1 MFYKKHKN
9 KTLFISLFKHFML
22 KLYSKK
28 IYSFTGENMEK
39 LNGTQVA
46 YDTKESL
53 RKDIEE
59 NMLNKGLPAPKLVVI
74 MVGDN
79 PASKVYVGGK
89 VKACAQ
95 VGIQSEVYNL
105 PANAKEDEVAL
116 VINKLNKDKTVNGI
130 LLQLPM
136 PDHIDEQK
144 MINLISPE
152 KDVDGLTKLNLG
164 KLMSKDPTGLFGCTP
179 SGIIKILQ
187 DYNIEIKGKDVVI
200 VNRSL
205 LVGKPLAL
213 MFLNE
218 NATVTICHSK
228 TKDMKEKLRNADIV
242 VIAVGKKDFLTADMV
257 KEGAIVI
264 DVGINR
270 DEKTNKICGDVDY
283 EAVSQKASYIT
294 PVPGGV
300 GPMTIAMLLR
310 NTYIATMLQNKK

>member
-1 MFYKKHKN
+1 
-9 KTLFISLFKHFML
+9 
-22 KLYSKK
+22 
-28 IYSFTGENMEK
+28 MEI

-46 YDTKESL
+46 FDTKERL
-53 RKDIEE
+53 KKDIEE
-59 NMLNKGLPAPKLVVI
+59 NFIKKGLLAPKLVVI

-79 PASKVYVGGK
+79 PASKIYVGGK
-89 VKACAQ
+89 IKACNQ

-105 PANAKEDEVAL
+105 PADAKEEEVGYI
-116 VINKLNKDKTVNGI
+116 INKLNKDKSVNGI

-136 PDHIDEQK
+136 PSHIDEQK

-152 KDVDGLTKLNLG
+152 KDVDGLTKMNLG
-164 KLMSKDPTGLFGCTP
+164 KLMLKDSTGLFGCTP
-179 SGIIKILQ
+179 SGIIKMLQ
-187 DYNIEIKGKDVVI
+187 DYDIEIKGKDVVI

-218 NATVTICHSK
+218 DATVTVCHSK
-228 TKDMKEKLRNADIV
+228 TKNMKEKLKNADIV

-270 DEKTNKICGDVDY
+270 DEKTNKICGDVDF
-283 EAVSQKASYIT
+283 ESVSKKASFIT

-310 NTYIATMLQNKK
+310 NTYIATMLQHK